1 MATTTGTTGGFRSR
15 KPSHESVVNGA
26 SVRLAGG
33 SSSSAATGTKKKL
46 TIKPF
51 TKAPALPA
59 AFEEQTWGTLAA
71 ALAAVLRKQPTALSR
86 EELYR
91 AVEDMCTW
99 KMAAR
104 CVPWA
109 IASRESRR
117 VY

>member
-1 MATTTGTTGGFRSR
+1 MSATAAGGGFRSR
-15 KPSHESVVNGA
+15 KPSSESVLNGA

-33 SSSSAATGTKKKL
+33 GGGASAASAAKKKL

-51 TKAPALPA
+51 KKAPALPV

-104 CVPWA
+104 CVM
-109 IASRESRR
+109 ICSRKR
-117 VY
+117 